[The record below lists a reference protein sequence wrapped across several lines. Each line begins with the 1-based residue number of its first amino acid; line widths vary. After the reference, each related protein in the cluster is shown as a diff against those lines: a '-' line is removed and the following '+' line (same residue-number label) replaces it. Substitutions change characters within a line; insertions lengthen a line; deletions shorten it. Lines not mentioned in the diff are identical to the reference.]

1 MSTSRH
7 TQWSLRAA
15 VALALA
21 SIGWSLAPIFIRMCS
36 TDFDPVTQSFLRYV
50 SGSMLLSVICLV
62 RWRDDFLR
70 TLRHP
75 GQLIGISALNVFMQ
89 YIWTVGCYGTPATT
103 AQLIIKLSTV
113 FVIALAYIL
122 YHEERAVIRDPRY
135 LGGTAV
141 SLIGLVFVLMQ
152 DAHSFVPVLNTA
164 TFLLVLMS
172 ICWAIYAVWGK
183 HLAWKIHPVPMFGV
197 LSLHTMI
204 GLGILTLIL
213 GNHAQTATASVRVV
227 TIAVVSGFISI
238 GMAHPAFQYAQRE
251 LGSAFCT
258 SANLINPLFTFLFA
272 LALLPGERMQ
282 PMQWLGA
289 ALLMAGMGF
298 VLVASQRQQFREPN
312 VEAPE

>member
-1 MSTSRH
+1 MSAARH

-36 TDFDPVTQSFLRYV
+36 AEFDPVTQSFLRYV
-50 SGSMLLSVICLV
+50 SGSALLSAICLV
-62 RWRDDFLR
+62 RWRDEFLR
-70 TLRHP
+70 ALRSP
-75 GQLIGISALNVFMQ
+75 GQLVGISALNVFMQ

-113 FVIALAYIL
+113 FVIVLAYLL

-152 DAHSFVPVLNTA
+152 DAHSLIPVLNTA
-164 TFLLVLMS
+164 ALLLMLMS

-197 LSLHTMI
+197 LSLHTMV
-204 GLGILTLIL
+204 GLGMLTLIL
-213 GNHAQTATASVRVV
+213 GNHAQTAAASSRVV
-227 TIAVVSGFISI
+227 MIAMFSGFISI
-238 GMAHPAFQYAQRE
+238 GIAHPAFQYAQRE

-272 LALLPGERMQ
+272 LALLPGEHMQ
-282 PMQWLGA
+282 PVQWLGA
-289 ALLMAGMGF
+289 ALLMAGMG
-298 VLVASQRQQFREPN
+298 LVMLASQRHQTKDAQVQATE
-312 VEAPE
+312 